1 MNVLNEWF
9 QENAENTYPS
19 KQEKRDLAQIANL
32 TVPQV
37 SQWFINQRR
46 RKIRIQNKM
55 IQKTEPLNPV
65 KSEEKEILL
74 NDFNEVM
81 TDPGIVETCS
91 LDQLTDL
98 PEFKNVAEFV
108 SVKQEPDCLIIDDS
122 NNFSIEN

>member
-1 MNVLNEWF
+1 M
-9 QENAENTYPS
+9 
-19 KQEKRDLAQIANL
+19 
-32 TVPQV
+32 
-37 SQWFINQRR
+37 
-46 RKIRIQNKM
+46 
-55 IQKTEPLNPV
+55 QKTEPLNPV

-74 NDFNEVM
+74 NDFNEVKTDPVKLEENEILLNDLDEVM

-108 SVKQEPDCLIIDDS
+108 CVKQEPDCLIIDDS